1 MPRIYGYLVL
11 GAVSFGYLLSN
22 VFYYKAG
29 RAYKKFM
36 EAKEAGECNDPMDCT
51 PLSLQVAR

>member
-1 MPRIYGYLVL
+1 MLAKNLGAAGSPRIYGYLVF

-36 EAKEAGECNDPMDCT
+36 NAKEAGE
-51 PLSLQVAR
+51 L